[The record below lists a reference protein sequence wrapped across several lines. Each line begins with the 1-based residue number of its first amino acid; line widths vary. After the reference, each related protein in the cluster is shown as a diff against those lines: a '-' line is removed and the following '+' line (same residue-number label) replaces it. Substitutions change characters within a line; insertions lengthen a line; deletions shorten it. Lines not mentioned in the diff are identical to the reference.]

1 MNKTDTAMSA
11 ERKARPGRPRDEAL
25 TARRQE
31 EILEASARIFA
42 ERGYAATDLQVVA
55 DALGVGKGTIYRYF
69 PSKRDLFMAAVDRG
83 MRQLMEQLQA
93 VKASF
98 SDPLDGTFQVIQ
110 AYLAFYDAHP
120 EYIELTIQERA
131 AFKDRKRPT
140 YFEYRDLTCGER
152 IKHMQEMMDQ
162 GRMRKMPPER
172 VIEVVNNLL
181 YGTIFTNYFAGNPK
195 SLEQQARDIVDI
207 VWYGSLSDAERAR
220 RLADAARVEA
230 KR

>member
-1 MNKTDTAMSA
+1 MTV
-11 ERKARPGRPRDEAL
+11 ERKTKPGRPKDEAL

-31 EILEASARIFA
+31 EILDASARIFA

-83 MRQLMEQLQA
+83 MRQLKEQLHEA
-93 VKASF
+93 KASF
-98 SDPLDGTFQVIQ
+98 EDPLDSTFHVIRT
-110 AYLAFYDAHP
+110 YLAFYDAHP

-131 AFKDRKRPT
+131 AFRDRKRPT
-140 YFEYRDLTCGER
+140 YFEYRDHTCGER

-172 VIEVVNNLL
+172 MIEVVNNLL

-195 SLEQQARDIVDI
+195 SLEEQARDIVDI
-207 VWYGSLSDAERAR
+207 VWYGSLSDAERKR
-220 RLADAARVEA
+220 RVSGAATVEA
-230 KR
+230 E